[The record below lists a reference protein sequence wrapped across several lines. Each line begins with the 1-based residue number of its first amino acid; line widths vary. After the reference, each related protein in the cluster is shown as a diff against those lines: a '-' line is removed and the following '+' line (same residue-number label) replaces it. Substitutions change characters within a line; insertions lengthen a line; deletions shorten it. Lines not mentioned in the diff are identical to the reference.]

1 MVPSILELRIRIQD
15 VVISNLPDPQHL
27 HRVTS
32 TGTHIPLHTV
42 PDTVIQPGRYQSN
55 QVSTVTVSIEPHF
68 IDHSSFKF

>member
-27 HRVTS
+27 HRATS
-32 TGTHIPLHTV
+32 TGTHI

-55 QVSTVTVSIEPHF
+55 QVGTVTVSIEPHF